1 MVQATQDK
9 KPIFYGWYIVGAVFF
24 VALVSTGA
32 RSAMGNFIVPMSEEF
47 DWSRTTI
54 SIAGVM
60 GALVNGFSQPFL
72 GRMFDRTGGRRVILW
87 GIVVI
92 GLSTAL
98 LSLTFH
104 ILFLVFMF
112 GIVAS
117 IASSAS
123 GLNNAGALLARW
135 FRRRRATVMGIS
147 SAGASVGGLLLV
159 PFAMYF
165 LNATSWRLTWVVLGL
180 AILLLAFPVAYIFLK
195 ENPADMGLQPDGDAA
210 PPEDTTS
217 GDAPSAPAQR
227 PAGPLETEQ
236 WTQSFRSMPIWQMSA
251 AYFVCGCTTFLLSFH
266 FVPFALDR
274 GVEPNTAA
282 TVFGLM
288 LGLNVFG
295 SIGSGMLSDRF
306 GRKNLLGAVY
316 FLRGCGYMLL
326 LFVPGDAAL
335 WTFAVVAGFSWFATP
350 TLTTSLTADIYGLR
364 VLGTVAGVSFLFH
377 QLGGA
382 ASVLLAGVLYDYT
395 GSYFIPF
402 LIAGS
407 LLFPAALASVTIREK
422 KYSVRYM
429 RPAVAA
435 AAAGG

>member
-1 MVQATQDK
+1 MSTTDQSSSGK
-9 KPIFYGWYIVGAVFF
+9 RGIYYGWYIVAAVFF

-32 RSAMGNFIVPMSEEF
+32 RSAMGNFIVPMSDEF
-47 DWSRTTI
+47 GWNRTTI
-54 SIAGVM
+54 SLAGVM

-72 GRMFDRTGGRRVILW
+72 GRLFDMTGGRRVILC

-92 GLSTAL
+92 GISTAL

-147 SAGASVGGLLLV
+147 SAGASMGGLLLV
-159 PFAMYF
+159 PFAMYL
-165 LNATSWRLTWVVLGL
+165 LNATSWRFTWVVLGL
-180 AILLLAFPVAYIFLK
+180 AILLLAFPVAYMFLK
-195 ENPADMGLQPDGDAA
+195 ENPADMGLQPDGDDA
-210 PPEDTTS
+210 PPTDS
-217 GDAPSAPAQR
+217 QGAPVTR
-227 PAGPLETEQ
+227 PSGPLEAQ
-236 WTQSFRSMPIWQMSA
+236 KWSQSFRSMPIWQMSA
-251 AYFVCGCTTFLLSFH
+251 AYFVCGATTFLLSFH

-282 TVFGLM
+282 TVFGVM

-295 SIGSGMLSDRF
+295 SVGSGMLSDRF
-306 GRKNLLGAVY
+306 GRKNLLGLVY

-335 WTFAVVAGFSWFATP
+335 WMFAVVAGFSWFATP

-382 ASVLLAGVLYDYT
+382 ASVLLAGVLYDIY
-395 GSYFIPF
+395 GSYQVPF
-402 LIAGS
+402 FIAGA
-407 LLFPAALASVTIREK
+407 LLFPAAIASATIKEK
-422 KYSVRYM
+422 KYSVRYQA
-429 RPAVAA
+429 PAMAA
-435 AAAGG
+435 APAGG

>member
-195 ENPADMGLQPDGDAA
+195 Q
-210 PPEDTTS
+210 
-217 GDAPSAPAQR
+217 
-227 PAGPLETEQ
+227 
-236 WTQSFRSMPIWQMSA
+236 
-251 AYFVCGCTTFLLSFH
+251 
-266 FVPFALDR
+266 
-274 GVEPNTAA
+274 
-282 TVFGLM
+282 
-288 LGLNVFG
+288 
-295 SIGSGMLSDRF
+295 
-306 GRKNLLGAVY
+306 
-316 FLRGCGYMLL
+316 
-326 LFVPGDAAL
+326 
-335 WTFAVVAGFSWFATP
+335 
-350 TLTTSLTADIYGLR
+350 
-364 VLGTVAGVSFLFH
+364 
-377 QLGGA
+377 
-382 ASVLLAGVLYDYT
+382 
-395 GSYFIPF
+395 
-402 LIAGS
+402 
-407 LLFPAALASVTIREK
+407 
-422 KYSVRYM
+422 
-429 RPAVAA
+429 
-435 AAAGG
+435 